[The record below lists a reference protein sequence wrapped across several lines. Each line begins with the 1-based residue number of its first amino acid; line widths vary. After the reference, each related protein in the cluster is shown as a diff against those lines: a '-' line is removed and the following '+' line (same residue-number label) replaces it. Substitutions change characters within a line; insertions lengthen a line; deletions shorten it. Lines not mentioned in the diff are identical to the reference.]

1 VFFGGGKKS
10 MPELPE
16 VETLRRAL
24 APDLIDKTIRK
35 TAILDARLRSLIAYD
50 LPDILQQQTI
60 LAVDRRSKYLLWKL
74 KNGVLLIHLG
84 MTGCFRW
91 LSALAANKHD
101 KIAWQI
107 EEKWLVFQDVRRFG
121 RVLWWDG
128 KAPQPLLAQLGPE
141 PLSADFSAAYAYEAA
156 QHRRIPLKILLM
168 DAKFVVGIGNI
179 YASES
184 LFYAKQAPQR
194 LAASLTLAE
203 WQGLIVAV
211 QAVLTAALASGGS
224 SIRDFQRVN
233 GESGYFQHQFAVYQR
248 AGLPCKVCATP
259 IVALRQA
266 GRSTFFCP
274 QCQA

>member
-1 VFFGGGKKS
+1 

-16 VETLRRAL
+16 VETLRQAL
-24 APDLIDKTIRK
+24 APDLVAKKIRK
-35 TAILDARLRSLIAYD
+35 TEIFDAHLRSPIAAD

-60 LAVDRRSKYLLWKL
+60 IAVERRSKYLLWKL
-74 KNGVLLIHLG
+74 KKGTLLIHLG
-84 MTGCFRW
+84 MTGRFRW
-91 LSALAANKHD
+91 QTTLAFAKHD

-107 EEKWLVFQDVRRFG
+107 EEKWLIFQDVRRFG

-128 KAPQPLLAQLGPE
+128 QTPQALLVQLGPE
-141 PLSADFSAAYAYEAA
+141 PLSPDFTAAYAYENA
-156 QHRRIPLKILLM
+156 QHRRIPVKMLLM

-184 LFYAKQAPQR
+184 LFYAKLAPQR
-194 LAASLTLAE
+194 LAASVTLTE
-203 WQGLIVAV
+203 WQDLIVAI

-248 AGLPCKVCATP
+248 AGLPCSVCAAP
-259 IVALRQA
+259 IMALRQA

-274 QCQA
+274 QCQS